1 MTEKNRIYESMTRV
15 RHYDCVVRVWCTETQ
30 IKLGPRP
37 EIEAAIKAIEPFRR
51 LDPSH
56 VGSTW
61 PLDIAYALDAF
72 PDVTAYEI
80 LDERG
85 NGAIVYPDWK

>member
-15 RHYDCVVRVWCTETQ
+15 RHYDCVVRVWVTETAIQ
-30 IKLGPRP
+30 FGPRSDV
-37 EIEAAIKAIEPFRR
+37 ERAIVALTNPGHPDGGSLALSLAIAGV
-51 LDPSH
+51 LD
-56 VGSTW
+56 T
-61 PLDIAYALDAF
+61 F
-72 PDVTAYEI
+72 PNVSAYEI

>member
-1 MTEKNRIYESMTRV
+1 MAEKNRQYESMTRV
-15 RHYDCVVRVWCTETQ
+15 RHYDCTVRVWCTETM

-37 EIEAAIKAIEPFRR
+37 EIEAAIKAVEPLR
-51 LDPSH
+51 
-56 VGSTW
+56 VGSKW

-85 NGAIVYPDWK
+85 NGAIVYVDWP